1 MHLKND
7 EWIAKIQELEAEI
20 KVFQATPARTGEVK
34 LALRSLTLARLWLQE
49 DKANIMQNPN

>member
-20 KVFQATPARTGEVK
+20 KTFQATPDRTGEVK
-34 LALRSLTLARLWLQE
+34 LALR
-49 DKANIMQNPN
+49 